1 MARFIVVHRLPATGT
16 QDEVI
21 EAGKTTINAL
31 PTDTEWLR
39 SWVVH
44 ENACLFCEWE
54 AQEKESIQAALKGM
68 ELFPVE
74 VIYPVIAIDPAWF
87 KGSTL

>member
-1 MARFIVVHRLPATGT
+1 
-16 QDEVI
+16 
-21 EAGKTTINAL
+21 
-31 PTDTEWLR
+31 
-39 SWVVH
+39 VVH
-44 ENACLFCEWE
+44 ENARLFCEWE